1 MRNLTAIVLS
11 ILLLSVSGCSWFK
24 DKKEMEKSVEQLVQE
39 GSSQFRNKDF
49 KDSIKSFT
57 TLKDWY
63 PFSKYAILAELKIAD
78 AHYELK
84 EYEEA
89 IFAYQEF
96 ESLHPKNEAIAYVI
110 YRTGLCWFDRIDT
123 VDRDQKAAERALA
136 EFKRLVD
143 RFPDSPQAAKAS
155 KQIKLC
161 IQSLAGHEFY
171 VAQFYFNTKQYKAAM
186 KRFENLFANY
196 PDTKEGK
203 EALSKIA
210 LCQKMIN
217 KDQPAKQ

>member
-1 MRNLTAIVLS
+1 MKKLTAIVLS
-11 ILLLSVSGCSWFK
+11 VLFLSVSGCSWFK
-24 DKKEMEKSVEQLVQE
+24 DKNEVEKSVELLVQE
-39 GSSQFRNKDF
+39 GSSEFRNKEF
-49 KDSIKSFT
+49 KSAIKSFT

-96 ESLHPKNEAIAYVI
+96 ESLHPKNEAIPYVI
-110 YRTGLCWFDRIDT
+110 YRTGLCWFDRIDA
-123 VDRDQKAAERALA
+123 VDRDQKSAERALA
-136 EFKRLVD
+136 EFKRLTD

-155 KQIKLC
+155 KHMESCIK
-161 IQSLAGHEFY
+161 SLAGHEFY
-171 VAQFYFNTKQYKAAM
+171 VAQFYFNAKQYKAAM

-203 EALSKIA
+203 EALSRIA
-210 LCQKMIN
+210 ICQEMIN
-217 KDQPAKQ
+217 KDQPGKQ